1 MLTSMLTSVQ
11 LPKRMLTSHDGT
23 KQLDLSR
30 PHVMGIL
37 NVTPD
42 SFSDGG
48 QFNAIDT
55 ALRHCEQMLNEGA
68 SIIDIGGESTRPNA
82 TPVSTDEELNRGLPV
97 VPAIRQVFGDEVNKQ
112 DGWLSIDT
120 STPEVID
127 QSVQAGADIWND
139 VRALSRDGAGE
150 MAGKLGVPVI
160 LMHNRGEPD
169 TMDDLAVYDDVM
181 SEVKG
186 ELQHRIDY
194 ALSCGVKPE
203 NIVLDLGFGF
213 AKNHAQHQVLLKNMG
228 QFLELGYPMLF
239 GISRKRYLAEVLNQ
253 SDVRAFANHA
263 KTDRDPIGMATALL
277 AITQGTSIIRTHN
290 VGMTMQAVAL
300 WQDLY
305 G

>member
-1 MLTSMLTSVQ
+1 MLTSVQ

-55 ALRHCEQMLNEGA
+55 ALRHCEQMLNDGV

-82 TPVSTDEELNRGLPV
+82 TPVSTDEELKRV
-97 VPAIRQVFGDEVNKQ
+97 VPIVQAIRQEFGDEFNKQ
-112 DGWLSIDT
+112 DIWLSIDT

-127 QSVQAGADIWND
+127 QSVQAGQTFGTTCDLKP
-139 VRALSRDGAGE
+139 RRGRRDGGQI
-150 MAGKLGVPVI
+150 GVPVI

-186 ELQHRIDY
+186 ELQH
-194 ALSCGVKPE
+194 CG
-203 NIVLDLGFGF
+203 LC
-213 AKNHAQHQVLLKNMG
+213 LK
-228 QFLELGYPMLF
+228 LW
-239 GISRKRYLAEVLNQ
+239 RK
-253 SDVRAFANHA
+253 
-263 KTDRDPIGMATALL
+263 T
-277 AITQGTSIIRTHN
+277 
-290 VGMTMQAVAL
+290 
-300 WQDLY
+300 
-305 G
+305 